1 MGPRG
6 LRLEGASHLTGTNKR
21 PPAAPQILPS
31 TTTPHPHP
39 HHDPAGRKK
48 QDPGFCPGADFLSAR
63 EVSNVRS
70 PPPRIPSGGQA
81 SHFPLRKGQSKRP
94 DEAHQGEMEEGE
106 GPGLAT
112 PLTSKDT
119 GSPAQPVPL
128 FTYSFNRHSS
138 TCFVLGT
145 RELAL
150 RVLTQDLRKRWPSN
164 TSSH

>member
-1 MGPRG
+1 M
-6 LRLEGASHLTGTNKR
+6 S
-21 PPAAPQILPS
+21 AP
-31 TTTPHPHP
+31 H
-39 HHDPAGRKK
+39 
-48 QDPGFCPGADFLSAR
+48 
-63 EVSNVRS
+63 
-70 PPPRIPSGGQA
+70 PRIPYGGQA

-112 PLTSKDT
+112 PLMSKDAWLT
-119 GSPAQPVPL
+119 CPACCPL